1 MGFLIGRAGTVCNPH
16 RDALRMTRKPQA
28 AIHLWRC
35 SAPHLAT
42 RRGRVSASACGQV
55 AGARQWLKTAFA
67 RRPAGEC
74 DAARRGATR
83 CG

>member
-1 MGFLIGRAGTVCNPH
+1 VPRRTSLRGNDAAFRGSSIPRMGFLIGRAGTVCNPH

-42 RRGRVSASACGQV
+42 RRGRVRASACGQV
-55 AGARQWLKTAFA
+55 AGARQWL
-67 RRPAGEC
+67 
-74 DAARRGATR
+74 
-83 CG
+83 